1 MPQLLR
7 RLGHKVGQARV
18 DVAGRDAVDARKV
31 APFVG
36 EGFGEVDAAG
46 FGDVVRGLKP
56 AQGGELVKTGRNGIC
71 VCSRLRRKGVRR
83 TCSCG

>member
-56 AQGGELVKTGRNGIC
+56 AQGGVLVKTGRMGFVFVL
-71 VCSRLRRKGVRR
+71 VCDGKG
-83 TCSCG
+83 